1 MDQHIDAGTV
11 VPITGDAA
19 QSLTML
25 RIEDLSWFQPMDQ
38 ETMRTK
44 MYPRVIAL
52 ANQKGGV
59 GKTTTAINLGTGLA
73 AIGKRVL
80 LIDLDPQGN
89 ASTGL
94 SVDRSGD
101 HPGSYELVLDR
112 VGIADCARET
122 VVPRLHVVPATIDL
136 SGAELELVSSTRREF
151 RLRETIRNI
160 MLPYDYILIDCPPAL
175 GLLTLNALVAAH
187 DIVVPL
193 QAEFYAL
200 EGLSHLMQTID
211 RVQQT
216 LNRDLNLTGI
226 VLTMLD
232 RRNNLAVAV
241 EADVRAALGDR
252 VFDTTIPRNVRIAE
266 APSHGLPAL
275 VYDHRSVGSQAYMA
289 LA

>member
-1 MDQHIDAGTV
+1 MDNEA
-11 VPITGDAA
+11 
-19 QSLTML
+19 L
-25 RIEDLSWFQPMDQ
+25 RI
-38 ETMRTK
+38 K

-94 SVDRSGD
+94 SVDRSGNL
-101 HPGSYELVLDR
+101 PGSYELVLDR
-112 VGIADCARET
+112 VGISDCVRET
-122 VVPRLHVVPATIDL
+122 VIPRLHVVPATIDL
-136 SGAELELVSSTRREF
+136 SGAELELVASTRREF
-151 RLRETIRNI
+151 RLRESIRNI

-175 GLLTLNALVAAH
+175 GLLTLNALAAAH
-187 DIVVPL
+187 DIIVPL

-216 LNRDLNLTGI
+216 LNRDLNLMGI
-226 VLTMLD
+226 VLTMID
-232 RRNNLAVAV
+232 RRNNLSIAV

-252 VFDTTIPRNVRIAE
+252 VFDITIPRNVRIAE

-289 LA
+289 LASELLKRQKKRLAQEAKTEAHNDAVPERQEVLA